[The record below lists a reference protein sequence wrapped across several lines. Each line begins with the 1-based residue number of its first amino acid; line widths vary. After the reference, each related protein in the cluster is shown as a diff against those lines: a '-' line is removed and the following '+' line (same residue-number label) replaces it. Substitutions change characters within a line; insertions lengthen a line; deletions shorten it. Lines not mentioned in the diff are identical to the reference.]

1 RDSIATEEGPAMLS
15 EFKAFLLKTNALA
28 LAIGVIIGGALGTVV
43 SSLVNDIIMPPIGMA
58 LGGVDFAQLKIVL
71 KDAVGGDPASEV
83 AIRYG
88 TFLNAI
94 IAFVVIAFVVWQVS
108 RMLIKEPPPA
118 PTKTCPFCKE
128 SNAPDAS
135 KCRACASAI

>member
-1 RDSIATEEGPAMLS
+1 MVS
-15 EFKAFLLKTNALA
+15 EFKAFLLRTNALA

-43 SSLVNDIIMPPIGMA
+43 TSLVDDIIMPPIGMA
-58 LGGVDFAQLKIVL
+58 LGGVDFSQLKVVL
-71 KDAVGGDPASEV
+71 KAAAGGDPATEV

-94 IAFVVIAFVVWQVS
+94 IAFIVIAFVVWQLS
-108 RMLIKEPPPA
+108 KMFIREEAPPEV
-118 PTKTCPFCKE
+118 KTCPFCKE
-128 SNAPDAS
+128 DNARDAT

>member
-1 RDSIATEEGPAMLS
+1 MWP
-15 EFKAFLLKTNALA
+15 EFKAFLLRTNALA

-43 SSLVNDIIMPPIGMA
+43 SSLVNDIIMPPIGLV
-58 LGGVDFAQLKIVL
+58 LGGVDFSSLKIVL
-71 KDAVGGDPASEV
+71 KAGYIDVPNSEV

-94 IAFVVIAFVVWQVS
+94 IAFVVIALVVWQVS
-108 RMLIKEPPPA
+108 RTFIKEPPPA
-118 PTKTCPFCKE
+118 ATKTCPFCKE
-128 SNAPDAS
+128 ANAVDAS